1 MYSQYQIKFGLLK
14 ISEHTIIHMEQEAEN
29 LPPKENSPYPKLS
42 EISAMYN
49 YDPEQLSKAYSR
61 FLM

>member
-1 MYSQYQIKFGLLK
+1 
-14 ISEHTIIHMEQEAEN
+14 MEQEAEN